1 MSYAR
6 FGCDGS
12 DVYVY
17 AGSVGI
23 ECCGCALSADETD
36 PAPMSHDQAIAHLRL
51 HVAAGQRAGRSGQ
64 RSHASPRGATSRD
77 RSNREP
83 RPRT

>member
-51 HVAAGQRAGRSGQ
+51 HVAAGQRVPEFVFERLA
-64 RSHASPRGATSRD
+64 ADRD
-77 RSNREP
+77 QYPPTESTP
-83 RPRT
+83 